1 VWEKAF
7 SPNLELDN
15 GNFLDCKWQISPSM
29 AFELVGEAFI
39 FLSNKKARKN
49 AYIQSPSSSLTIAAQ
64 MEAFTG
70 QRGET
75 PLVTS
80 QVRRSARSNK
90 YDGFK
95 VHLIFDTKLAKSKV
109 KARVVPAVKE
119 TMKKKRSRAE
129 DNAQKN

>member
-1 VWEKAF
+1 
-7 SPNLELDN
+7 
-15 GNFLDCKWQISPSM
+15 
-29 AFELVGEAFI
+29 
-39 FLSNKKARKN
+39 
-49 AYIQSPSSSLTIAAQ
+49 
-64 MEAFTG
+64 
-70 QRGET
+70 
-75 PLVTS
+75 VTS